1 MAVAGVFVALL
12 VTYILLTIAEFAG
25 ASALGKAGGWVGIL
39 TALIA
44 WYASCAGVVNATWK
58 RTVLPVGP
66 R

>member
-1 MAVAGVFVALL
+1 VGTAGGVF
-12 VTYILLTIAEFAG
+12 
-25 ASALGKAGGWVGIL
+25 GII
-39 TALIA
+39 TAVIA